1 MFRFIEDVDPDD
13 ALHELLEQEPCNHRN
28 DSVNNRR
35 QKCSFEYVAF
45 LFFYSQNRTD
55 RNDIVDA
62 NHIAHGGTGGLQAE
76 DYRNIKRQI
85 LRDRAL
91 DAAES

>member
-1 MFRFIEDVDPDD
+1 MVLDSYK
-13 ALHELLEQEPCNHRN
+13 LHFEFLEQEPCNYRN

-55 RNDIVDA
+55 RHDIVDA
-62 NHIAHGGTGGLQAE
+62 NH
-76 DYRNIKRQI
+76 
-85 LRDRAL
+85 
-91 DAAES
+91 